1 MTISRRGLGQG
12 VAAAAGGLALS
23 GIGAGPVMAQRSA
36 NTLRVAFRDAVPNI
50 DPYFN
55 SQRTGIIIAHQAMDG
70 LVHRDPDTFKNVP
83 ALATEWAWQGNNAI
97 DFKIRPGVKFHDGS
111 DFGPDD
117 VVYTFNTIA
126 ELGGRLSTPGNYAWI
141 EGA

>member
-1 MTISRRGLGQG
+1 MKISRRGLGQG
-12 VAAAAGGLALS
+12 VAAAAGGLALG

-70 LVHRDPDTFKNVP
+70 LVHRDPRREVP
-83 ALATEWAWQGNNAI
+83 
-97 DFKIRPGVKFHDGS
+97 
-111 DFGPDD
+111 
-117 VVYTFNTIA
+117 
-126 ELGGRLSTPGNYAWI
+126 
-141 EGA
+141 